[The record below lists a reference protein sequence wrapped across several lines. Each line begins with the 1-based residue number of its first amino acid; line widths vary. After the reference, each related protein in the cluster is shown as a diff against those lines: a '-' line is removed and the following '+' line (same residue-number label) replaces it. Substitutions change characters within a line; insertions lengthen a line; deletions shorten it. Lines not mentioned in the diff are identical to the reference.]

1 MSSAATALLEQALRL
16 PETEREWLAAELSES
31 SMPPM
36 TPEQGAAVL
45 ELLESR
51 RADYLAGRDA
61 GVDADEVMAKAR
73 AMLR

>member
-1 MSSAATALLEQALRL
+1 MTGVQTCAL
-16 PETEREWLAAELSES
+16 PIS
-31 SMPPM
+31 
-36 TPEQGAAVL
+36 EQGAAVL